1 VFRRPDTVAI
11 NPADPTKL
19 RTSKASTSGVY
30 LLNGLA
36 EAPSGTVWG
45 VPLVSSPSVPA
56 GIAYVSAFHEGATLF
71 VRESQRIA
79 IAETGAGDGAGTE
92 LFTTNSIRV
101 LVEARLLLALYN
113 GDAFCAADLA
123 A

>member
-1 VFRRPDTVAI
+1 
-11 NPADPTKL
+11 
-19 RTSKASTSGVY
+19 
-30 LLNGLA
+30 
-36 EAPSGTVWG
+36 